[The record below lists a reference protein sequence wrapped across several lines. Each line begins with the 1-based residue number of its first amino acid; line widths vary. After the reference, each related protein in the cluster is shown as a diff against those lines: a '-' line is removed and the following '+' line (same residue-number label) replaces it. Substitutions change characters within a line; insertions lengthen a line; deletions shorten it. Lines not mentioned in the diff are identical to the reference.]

1 MKRFVPSVLLL
12 LVCLAPAWAQTADE
26 KKETIAWL
34 QKLQQ
39 PDGGFV
45 LTPAPPA
52 AAKPEGSTLRATSTA
67 LRALRYFGGEP
78 KDHDAAVKYVERAF
92 DKDSGGF
99 SNTQPELK
107 PDAVSTAVGL
117 MAIVELKM
125 PQEKYA
131 DAAVKY
137 LTQNAKE
144 FEEVRMAAAGLE
156 AVGKTS
162 PKAGEWVEQVKKTR
176 NADGSW
182 GKGDSVARD
191 TGGTAVLVLR
201 LGGKLEHDD
210 TVVKALKAGQRDD
223 GGFGKEEKK
232 ESDLETTYRVMR
244 AFRML
249 REKPADVEKLKGFV
263 AKCRNADAGYGVSPG
278 TVSNGSGTYFAAII
292 MHWLDEK

>member
-12 LVCLAPAWAQTADE
+12 LVCLVPAWAQTADE

-39 PDGGFV
+39 SDGGFI
-45 LTPAPPA
+45 LTPAPPT
-52 AAKPEGSTLRATSTA
+52 AAKPEGSTLRATSTT
-67 LRALRYFGGEP
+67 LRALKYFGGEP

-92 DKDSGGF
+92 DKESGGF

-117 MAIVELKM
+117 MAVVELKM
-125 PQEKYA
+125 PQDRYV
-131 DAAVKY
+131 DPAVKY

-144 FEEVRMAAAGLE
+144 FEDVRMAAAGLE

-162 PKAGEWVEQVKKTR
+162 PKAGEWVEQVMKTR

-182 GKGDSVARD
+182 GKGDGVGRD

-201 LGGKLEHDD
+201 LGGKLEHEDG
-210 TVVKALKAGQRDD
+210 VLKALKAGQRDD
-223 GGFGKEEKK
+223 GGFGKEGAKG
-232 ESDLETTYRVMR
+232 SDLETTYRVMR
-244 AFRML
+244 AFKML
-249 REKPADVEKLKGFV
+249 KEKPADVEKLRAFV

-278 TVSNGSGTYFAAII
+278 TVSNASGTYFAAIVL
-292 MHWLDEK
+292 HWLDQK